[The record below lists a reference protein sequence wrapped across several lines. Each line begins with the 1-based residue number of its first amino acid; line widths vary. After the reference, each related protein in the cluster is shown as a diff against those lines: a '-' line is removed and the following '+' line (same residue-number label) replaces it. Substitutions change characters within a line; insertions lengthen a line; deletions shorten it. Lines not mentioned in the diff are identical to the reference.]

1 MIRKFYDI
9 MYDGGSSSPLP
20 TKYTNE
26 TEKEIIECE
35 CGTHLLKVV
44 SDVDITT
51 FETGKKRY
59 SQTFYMA
66 MFYYGIESNLMSFS
80 RRLKLAWKIIKTGK
94 NHDDQMCL
102 TPLEAIKLSEFIK
115 ENAVCDDGERLLK

>member
-9 MYDGGSSSPLP
+9 TYEGYSPSP
-20 TKYTNE
+20 IKSKYTNE
-26 TEKEIIECE
+26 TEKEVIECE
-35 CGTHLLKVV
+35 CGTHLLKVI

-51 FETGKKRY
+51 CDTGNKRY
-59 SQTFYMA
+59 SQTFYLA
-66 MFYYGIESNLMSFS
+66 LFYYGIESNLMSFS
-80 RRLKLAWKIIKTGK
+80 KRLKLALKILRTGK

-102 TPLEAIKLSEFIK
+102 TPLEAVKLSEFIR